1 VFSKEIEMGVKYIEN
16 TGRNV
21 LFVGGK
27 MIPPGE
33 GREVDERLLPPEL
46 RDPAPE
52 PAAPAEPSIAQL
64 LVELLKGSV
73 KVVVAKLPELSGD
86 ALAMV
91 EAIEAGDGTPRKT
104 VLEAVRAEQLRR
116 AESAMEADAKAK
128 ADEAAFQAEIEAAY
142 QKQLA
147 TLSADELA
155 AIGEEGKARLR
166 DQAELEALADRAERG
181 AGV

>member
-1 VFSKEIEMGVKYIEN
+1 MGMKYIEN
-16 TGRNV
+16 TGSNV
-21 LFVGGK
+21 MFVGGK

-46 RDPAPE
+46 RDPAPA
-52 PAAPAEPSIAQL
+52 PAAPAEPSMAQL
-64 LVELLKGSV
+64 LAELLKGPV
-73 KVVVAKLPELSGD
+73 KAVVAKLPELSGD
-86 ALAMV
+86 ALAMA
-91 EAIEAGDGTPRKT
+91 EAIEAGDDTPRKT
-104 VLEAVRAEQLRR
+104 VLEAVRAEQLKR
-116 AESAMEADAKAK
+116 AQAALDAEAQAR
-128 ADEAAFQAEIEAAY
+128 ADEAEFQAEIEAAY

-166 DQAELEALADRAERG
+166 DQAELEAVADRAERG

>member
-1 VFSKEIEMGVKYIEN
+1 MGFKYIEN

-21 LFVGGK
+21 MFVGGK

-46 RDPAPE
+46 RDPPPQPE
-52 PAAPAEPSIAQL
+52 APAAPGIAEQL
-64 LVELLKGSV
+64 VALLKGNV
-73 KVVVAKLPELSGD
+73 KEVTAALAGLSGD

-91 EAIEAGDGTPRKT
+91 EAIEASDGTPRKT
-104 VLEAVRAEQLRR
+104 VLEAVRAEQLKR
-116 AESAMEADAKAK
+116 AQDALDADAKAA
-128 ADEAAFQAEIEAAY
+128 ADELAFQAEIDAAY

-147 TLSADELA
+147 ALTAEELQ

-166 DQAELEALADRAERG
+166 GQAELEALADRAERG